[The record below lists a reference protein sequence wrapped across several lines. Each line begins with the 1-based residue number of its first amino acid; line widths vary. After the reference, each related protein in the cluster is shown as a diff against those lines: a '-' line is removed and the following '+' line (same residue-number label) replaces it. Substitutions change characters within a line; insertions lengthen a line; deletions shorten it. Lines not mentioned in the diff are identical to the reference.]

1 MKLTYAEVKQQL
13 GEAKKERLF
22 EIVDQFNKKEEIL
35 EFACK
40 LSLGRT
46 DIENIKMTSLKDAL
60 YKIKVDFKEDRAI
73 TNFLETTMEA
83 INDYQKQ
90 LWKHQKQE
98 GKEEVIYQT
107 ASNKMDSFE
116 SDISKGLED
125 FSEKVVAN
133 ATKEEQARYAS
144 ERSQQEYMKALTQL
158 KVDLKKLEGQL
169 QYYLEKQADT
179 KSDKLQKIYEELQ
192 EELEQYQ
199 SRNTELKKMYNG
211 IIKEGKDLKI
221 DLTSFEKEVQQSFQ
235 SIQYELPRVEHLLD
249 GLTSKL
255 ENSLND
261 KKKEKGAIRAKRAL
275 QDALDRY
282 EIKMQV
288 LESHLKELDKS
299 LEEYSK
305 LSSLEEA
312 KTMGITIEN
321 LFREIDTRFQT
332 VEANLDEI
340 VKCYQ
345 KLGIDSSDY
354 QKKEQEKLQ
363 KYHKIHSMLQEEYH
377 NAKTHIQKPEK
388 KVADTKKEDDKT
400 ASQTK
405 REGSDQK
412 LKEELSKELDKYAE
426 LIEKFETDLDEFSD
440 ILQTYKEKIHT
451 YTAKNL
457 ANIRKRLQSA
467 FQGYKLQLFGLDKKY
482 HEILNRFKN
491 LELDTKEFELQ
502 NAETMTPIKKKFTK
516 VEKECND
523 FGVDVTHKV
532 AQENQEQPDMNNH
545 EESENQ
551 KELTKTQLYCKET
564 TLTTLIERASADVTD
579 FQLTLDFYKEKM
591 ESCNPEK
598 CEKIKEKLQKLY
610 NHYQLEMSD
619 LHQKYL
625 EVYKEYAKKG
635 LSMEALEEYKMDIEE
650 IYRDFEKIEDLCAE
664 LGLDPNQIT
673 PETIEQREAKKKDLA
688 NMKSYLL
695 SLKKL
700 APWALGGAVVG
711 LGASVVIPSVTIAGL
726 GSIRIAYS
734 LAKFGNKIIS
744 TKFLNGEPTPIDNAI
759 DYGKTIVKNFGNRH
773 FGEKKGYRK
782 IREGVRNINNFLK
795 NPKVQSVITGLS
807 IGYVA
812 GNIMNLNEKVD
823 KLFQNSQPQPEGG
836 AVTSNL
842 RETIETETKKVF
854 EQPEVPASPVE
865 TPEVPSYEWIKTG
878 ETIDLTGIEEGYT
891 NVYDAMANNNAV
903 SLINELASQENGTFI
918 EQFVLPN
925 GEKFFG
931 NMDALI
937 EKCEELGVKLENVG
951 ALISNQN
958 GYYGYTTGEEI
969 IEHALEMSKS
979 L

>member
-1 MKLTYAEVKQQL
+1 MKLTYTEVKQQL

-40 LSLGRT
+40 LLLGRT

-60 YKIKVDFKEDRAI
+60 YKIKVDSKEDRAI
-73 TNFLETTMEA
+73 TNFLETTTEA

-90 LWKHQKQE
+90 LWKQQKQE
-98 GKEEVIYQT
+98 GKEEVIYQK

-133 ATKEEQARYAS
+133 ATKEEQ
-144 ERSQQEYMKALTQL
+144 ERKAAKSSQREYLKALTKL
-158 KVDLKKLEGQL
+158 KEELKAMEEKLENS
-169 QYYLEKQADT
+169 YK
-179 KSDKLQKIYEELQ
+179 KS
-192 EELEQYQ
+192 
-199 SRNTELKKMYNG
+199 T
-211 IIKEGKDLKI
+211 IIK
-221 DLTSFEKEVQQSFQ
+221 
-235 SIQYELPRVEHLLD
+235 P
-249 GLTSKL
+249 SKL
-255 ENSLND
+255 ENLQKELQEDLKMHQRTDLALQNMYKGIIEEGKSLNLDMTIFEKESQEALQIIQSSFSKLEQMSQKLAAKEKSHSND
-261 KKKEKGAIRAKRAL
+261 KKKEKEINKTKQEL
-275 QDALDRY
+275 LEALDRY
-282 EIKMQV
+282 DIKIKV
-288 LESHLKELDKS
+288 IERFLKELEQSVDKLSQTPLEENKNCLETIQKIDCELKGRFERISKS
-299 LEEYSK
+299 LEEILKY
-305 LSSLEEA
+305 
-312 KTMGITIEN
+312 
-321 LFREIDTRFQT
+321 
-332 VEANLDEI
+332 
-340 VKCYQ
+340 YQ
-345 KLGIDSSDY
+345 KLGVDTSEL
-354 QKKEQEKLQ
+354 QNQEEEKIQ
-363 KYHKIHSMLQEEYH
+363 KYHKIYLTLQEEYQQKQIKDS
-377 NAKTHIQKPEK
+377 AKKEE
-388 KVADTKKEDDKT
+388 DTKQIDTQTE
-400 ASQTK
+400 SQPNEESTK
-405 REGSDQK
+405 KSK
-412 LKEELSKELDKYAE
+412 AELLKELDHYE
-426 LIEKFETDLDEFSD
+426 LLIKQFELDLEDFVDRLKF
-440 ILQTYKEKIHT
+440 YKQNSLT
-451 YTAKNL
+451 YTTKNL
-457 ANIRKRLQSA
+457 ATIRQRLQID
-467 FQGYKLQLFGLDKKY
+467 FQKYKLRLFGLDKKY
-482 HEILNRFKN
+482 HEILEHFKK

-502 NAETMTPIKKKFTK
+502 NIEITTPIKKKFAT
-516 VEKECND
+516 VEEECKA
-523 FGVDVTHKV
+523 FGINVTSKTLKKTSKNTN
-532 AQENQEQPDMNNH
+532 ANKQDKD
-545 EESENQ
+545 ENQ
-551 KELTKTQLYCKET
+551 KELTKAQLYCKET

-591 ESCNPEK
+591 EFCNPEK

-625 EVYKEYAKKG
+625 EVYEEYAKKG

-664 LGLDPNQIT
+664 LGLDPNQVT
-673 PETIEQREAKKKDLA
+673 LETIEQREAKKKDLA

-878 ETIDLTGIEEGYT
+878 ETIDLTGIQEGYT